1 MADFKPL
8 SPHLPVEAPDLAQA
22 LRDLLN
28 GMAGYTLRRYAAR
41 RNRDVGSVSR
51 YFNGTRRP
59 PWEFVIDLV
68 TDLTEHRGAGAPTV
82 ETLEHLRKL
91 HTAWE
96 EKGTRASPDSG
107 VEILTQ
113 QLAAADRLSRVSSAQ
128 SHALSEALADRQH
141 RIADLE
147 VRLQLVEADLARA
160 TAQAEEMLATWPA
173 HPSASQRRR
182 LAALFLLVALLI
194 GLAGGIINGVLIA
207 RFNITPILCT
217 LGTQM
222 AFTGLAVVVS
232 GGRAVM
238 VGSPDLL
245 SRIGNDMFLAVPISF
260 LIFIAMAV
268 LIAAVVRFTP
278 YGYWLM
284 LMGTNPKAAV
294 FAGFPRNGVL
304 VATYATSGL
313 LAGLAGIIIA
323 ARNVNVKFDYGS
335 SYLLVAILIAVMAG
349 VKPEGGY
356 GRVICVVLSA
366 VALQLMSS
374 LLNFGGL
381 SNFVRDFAWG
391 LLLLYPALR
400 TPPRAWRETLWLAA
414 AASI

>member
-1 MADFKPL
+1 MQKTSNQLAMLVVINLGLLALGAYISGGSFL
-8 SPHLPVEAPDLAQA
+8 SLFNLQS
-22 LRDLLN
+22 
-28 GMAGYTLRRYAAR
+28 MAGQVPEIGLLAIGVMLAMCA
-41 RNRDVGSVSR
+41 G
-51 YFNGTRRP
+51 NGG
-59 PWEFVIDLV
+59 IDLSGIA
-68 TDLTEHRGAGAPTV
+68 LANLAGVLSAV
-82 ETLEHLRKL
+82 I
-91 HTAWE
+91 
-96 EKGTRASPDSG
+96 ASMF
-107 VEILTQ
+107 I
-113 QLAAADRLSRVSSAQ
+113 SSAENQ
-128 SHALSEALADRQH
+128 LGFSLTFMGLALA
-141 RIADLE
+141 
-147 VRLQLVEADLARA
+147 
-160 TAQAEEMLATWPA
+160 
-173 HPSASQRRR
+173 
-182 LAALFLLVALLI
+182 I
-194 GLAGGIINGVLIA
+194 GLAGGLINGILIA

-222 AFTGLAVVVS
+222 AFMGLAVVVS

-245 SRIGNDMFLAVPISF
+245 SRIGNDMFHAVPISF
-260 LIFIAMAV
+260 LIFIAVAL

-294 FAGFPRNGVL
+294 FAGFPRSGVL
-304 VATYATSGL
+304 IATYATSGL
-313 LAGLAGIIIA
+313 LAGFAGIIIA

-366 VALQLMSS
+366 IALQLMSS

-391 LLLLYPALR
+391 LLLLAFLAVAKYDIAGFFTLGNRHKETIGAQPSGTR
-400 TPPRAWRETLWLAA
+400 T
-414 AASI
+414 

>member
-1 MADFKPL
+1 MQKTSNQLAMLVIINLGLLALGAYISGGSFL
-8 SPHLPVEAPDLAQA
+8 SLFNLQS
-22 LRDLLN
+22 
-28 GMAGYTLRRYAAR
+28 MAGQVPEIGLLAIGVMLAMCA
-41 RNRDVGSVSR
+41 G
-51 YFNGTRRP
+51 NGG
-59 PWEFVIDLV
+59 IDLSGIA
-68 TDLTEHRGAGAPTV
+68 LANLAGVLSAV
-82 ETLEHLRKL
+82 I
-91 HTAWE
+91 
-96 EKGTRASPDSG
+96 ASMF
-107 VEILTQ
+107 I
-113 QLAAADRLSRVSSAQ
+113 SSAENQ
-128 SHALSEALADRQH
+128 LGFSLTFMGLALA
-141 RIADLE
+141 
-147 VRLQLVEADLARA
+147 
-160 TAQAEEMLATWPA
+160 
-173 HPSASQRRR
+173 
-182 LAALFLLVALLI
+182 I
-194 GLAGGIINGVLIA
+194 GLAGGLINGILIA

-222 AFTGLAVVVS
+222 AFMGLAVVVS

-260 LIFIAMAV
+260 LIFIAVAL

-294 FAGFPRNGVL
+294 FAGFPRSGVL
-304 VATYATSGL
+304 IATYATSGL
-313 LAGLAGIIIA
+313 LAGFAGIIIA

-366 VALQLMSS
+366 IALQLMSS

-391 LLLLYPALR
+391 LLLLAFLAVAKYDIAGFFTLGNRHKGTIGAQPSGTR
-400 TPPRAWRETLWLAA
+400 T
-414 AASI
+414 